1 MLTHN
6 YCLQKAREQWAET
19 LWANLNVNVLSDGID
34 TYMKSLRRLPRDVKS
49 MPVARMLDEIMK
61 EFRDSL
67 PLFMDLKHEALRT
80 RHWNE
85 LMKKTGQSFEMNPDT
100 FTLANIFA
108 MELHRYSEVIGEIVT
123 AATKELSIEKVSK
136 DLMRYLRLIVCEAVV
151 DWTVSE
157 EWNL

>member
-6 YCLQKAREQWAET
+6 CCLQKAREQWAET

-136 DLMRYLRLIVCEAVV
+136 DLMRYLRLIVCKAVV

>member
-1 MLTHN
+1 MLFVI
-6 YCLQKAREQWAET
+6 QKAREQWAET

-34 TYMKSLRRLPRDVKS
+34 TFMKSLRRLPRDVKN

-108 MELHRYSEVIGEIVT
+108 MELHRYNEAIGEIVT
-123 AATKELSIEKVSK
+123 AATKELSIEKVSI
-136 DLMRYLRLIVCEAVV
+136 LMVLGICCILLNAG
-151 DWTVSE
+151 
-157 EWNL
+157 

>member
-1 MLTHN
+1 MTKAVDKVECTFICMVLIDE
-6 YCLQKAREQWAET
+6 QKAREQWAET
-19 LWANLNVNVLSDGID
+19 LWANLNVNVLSDGIE
-34 TYMKSLRRLPRDVKS
+34 TFMKSLRKLPRDVKN

-80 RHWNE
+80 RHWND

-108 MELHRYSEVIGEIVT
+108 MELHRFNEAIGEIVT
-123 AATKELSIEKVSK
+123 AATKELSIEKV
-136 DLMRYLRLIVCEAVV
+136 
-151 DWTVSE
+151 
-157 EWNL
+157 